1 MKESILRPDAAT
13 GTTTAMKMTKTEI
26 NEEKMFA
33 IRERIEKTVRPL
45 AENYCKFNG
54 DVNEITVEEM
64 GLYRRCNTPDEI
76 VRVCVTILCEII
88 KNLRGSAYDKI
99 YTLEKLEDLVN
110 YCQDGAILG
119 ALLGDEE
126 IWDKTVRDTADKR
139 IEEYKKWLN
148 K

>member
-1 MKESILRPDAAT
+1 MSESKN
-13 GTTTAMKMTKTEI
+13 KMNSIQK
-26 NEEKMFA
+26 
-33 IRERIEKTVRPL
+33 RIEEIVRPL

-54 DVNEITVEEM
+54 DVNEITVDEM
-64 GLYRRCNTPDEI
+64 GFYRRCDTPDEI

-88 KNLRGSAYDKI
+88 KNLRGSADDKI

-119 ALLGDEE
+119 ALLGNEE
-126 IWDKTVRDTADKR
+126 IWDKRVRDTADKR